1 VLPQSRFG
9 STRWCQ
15 RGGTAVALVP
25 RALLTLALAA
35 PLLSNVSGCAILSR
49 HRQSPEAVAAA
60 REMSRQ
66 GVASL
71 EMGQTQQ
78 AEDLL
83 RQALAQSPEDA
94 SSHRYMAEALWRRG
108 AGQEAL
114 AHMDEAVKLEPGN
127 AALAVRAGEMS
138 LASGGRDLALA
149 HAERAIRLEP
159 KLETAWALRGRCFR
173 QMNQPDRALADLQ
186 RAVELAPD
194 RSDLLLEVADIYR
207 QRGQNTR
214 CLTAL
219 YHLLDTYPPGN
230 EPQSVLVMQGL
241 TLMDLRRP
249 QQATEAF
256 LAAKEHG
263 PPSADLF
270 FYLAQSYSASGQ
282 TSEATAAAQQ
292 ALAVNASHEPS
303 RQLLA
308 QLAARTAPSD
318 APQRR

>member
-1 VLPQSRFG
+1 ML
-9 STRWCQ
+9 T
-15 RGGTAVALVP
+15 VA
-25 RALLTLALAA
+25 ALIICNT
-35 PLLSNVSGCAILSR
+35 SGCAILGR

-83 RQALAQSPEDA
+83 RQALVQSPDDA

-114 AHMDEAVKLEPGN
+114 GHMDEAVKLEPVN

-138 LASGGRDLALA
+138 LASGGCDIALA

-194 RSDLLLEVADIYR
+194 QSDLLLEVADIYR
-207 QRGQNTR
+207 QRGQHAR

-230 EPQSVLVMQGL
+230 EPQPVLVMQGL
-241 TLMDLRRP
+241 TLMDLGRP
-249 QQATEAF
+249 QQATQAF
-256 LAAKEHG
+256 LAAGQHG
-263 PPSADLF
+263 PPSADLY

-282 TSEATAAAQQ
+282 VTEAAAAAQQ
-292 ALAVNASHEPS
+292 ALALSASHEPS
-303 RQLLA
+303 RQLLN
-308 QLAARTAPSD
+308 QLAAKTGTSEAS
-318 APQRR
+318 QRR

>member
-1 VLPQSRFG
+1 VLSQSRIG

-15 RGGTAVALVP
+15 RGATAVVLVLRTLP
-25 RALLTLALAA
+25 LLALAGFIV
-35 PLLSNVSGCAILSR
+35 SNISGCAIFGR

-71 EMGQTQQ
+71 ELGQTKQ
-78 AEDLL
+78 AEELL
-83 RQALAQSPEDA
+83 KQALAQSPDDA

-114 AHMDEAVKLEPGN
+114 AHMDEAVRLESGN

-159 KLETAWALRGRCFR
+159 KLDSAWALRGRSFR

-194 RSDLLLEVADIYR
+194 RSDVLLEVADIYR
-207 QRGQNTR
+207 QRGQNER

-230 EPQSVLVMQGL
+230 QPQSVLVMQGL
-241 TLMDLRRP
+241 TLMDLGRP
-249 QQATEAF
+249 QQATDVF
-256 LAAKEHG
+256 LAAREHG
-263 PPSADLF
+263 PPSADLY
-270 FYLAQSYSASGQ
+270 FYLARSYSAAGQ
-282 TSEATAAAQQ
+282 VSDATAAAQQ
-292 ALAVNASHEPS
+292 ALAINASHEPS

-308 QLAARTAPSD
+308 QLATRTSSPD
-318 APQRR
+318 ASQRR